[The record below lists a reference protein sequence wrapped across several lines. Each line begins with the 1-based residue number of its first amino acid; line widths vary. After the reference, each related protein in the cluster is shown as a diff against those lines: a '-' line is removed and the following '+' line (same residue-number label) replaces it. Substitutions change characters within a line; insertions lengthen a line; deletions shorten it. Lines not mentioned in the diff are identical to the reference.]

1 MNDPSEETSGI
12 KERGRVSQ
20 AQKWQEDFECRLW
33 VRSLGQG
40 ELKEWLQQQGKC
52 WWEQII
58 LGHIKRSWIYPNVN
72 EGCEARVGKKLQG
85 PVNIS
90 KSYSIQSSMNWRL
103 KDWKLNEQLEVASGR
118 KWWFPGPGWWF
129 WRQSI
134 LGWYRNGEAGL
145 GRACSALTC
154 LSTRKFVLKLPQSQ
168 GPKYAWF

>member
-1 MNDPSEETSGI
+1 MTDPSEETSGI

-33 VRSLGQG
+33 VRSLGQE

-72 EGCEARVGKKLQG
+72 EGFEARLGKKLQG

-90 KSYSIQSSMNWRL
+90 KSYSIQRSMNWRL
-103 KDWKLNEQLEVASGR
+103 KDWKLNEQLEVAPGR

-129 WRQSI
+129 WRQREHSWADTGMGK
-134 LGWYRNGEAGL
+134 LGWAGP
-145 GRACSALTC
+145 ALHWHV
-154 LSTRKFVLKLPQSQ
+154 SLP
-168 GPKYAWF
+168 GNLF